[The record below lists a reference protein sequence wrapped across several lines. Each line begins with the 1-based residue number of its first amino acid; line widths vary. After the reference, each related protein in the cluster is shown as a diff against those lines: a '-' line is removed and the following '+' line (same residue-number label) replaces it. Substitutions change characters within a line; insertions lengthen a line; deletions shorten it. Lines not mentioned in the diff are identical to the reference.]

1 MQTTKELAINLA
13 EWAQEKKAKYPV
25 ILEIGKQSTIADF
38 FVVLSGS
45 STVQVKAIADHL
57 GKKLN
62 ELQINRHTEGYQ
74 DGHWIL
80 VDCGDVVVHIFTEEM
95 RQFYS
100 LERLWSDV
108 PTVQI

>member
-1 MQTTKELAINLA
+1 MQSTKELAINLA
-13 EWAQEKKAKYPV
+13 TWALEKKAKYPV
-25 ILEIGKQSTIADF
+25 VMEIGQQSTIADY

-57 GKKLN
+57 AKKLS
-62 ELQINRHTEGYQ
+62 ELQIDRRSEGYQ
-74 DGHWIL
+74 DGNWVLI
-80 VDCGDVVVHIFTEEM
+80 DCSDVVVHIFTEEM

-108 PTVQI
+108 PTVEV

>member
-1 MQTTKELAINLA
+1 MQTTRELAISVV
-13 EWAQEKKAKYPV
+13 EWALEKKAKYPV
-25 ILEIGKQSTIADF
+25 VMEVGQQSTIADY

-57 GKKLN
+57 AKKLT
-62 ELQINRHTEGYQ
+62 ELQLARRSEGYQ
-74 DGHWIL
+74 DGHWVL

-95 RQFYS
+95 RQFYN

-108 PTVQI
+108 PTVSV